1 MTYRKSWIWSFQRT
15 HYWTPKIQGGGN
27 LPSWKSWNR
36 HISTRNYPILMKFGI
51 QIQSWISVT
60 VTWTNVRIFKTQDGG
75 RRHIENRKVTIS
87 QRKASTNTNKSNAYA
102 NKYQREIVSDAI
114 LSLRNADHRIL
125 VWTCA
130 STEDLTN
137 LSTQIHISAMFSAYK
152 QCYAQMDGR
161 THSDHTAA
169 AAAAA
174 ACRMRRWVSMTK
186 SLPGGSFTDDAVTH
200 HKRARNNFSSS
211 SQCTPSVDDQFV
223 YWL

>member
-51 QIQSWISVT
+51 QIQSCISVT

-137 LSTQIHISAMFSAYK
+137 LSTQIHIRLCSV
-152 QCYAQMDGR
+152 R
-161 THSDHTAA
+161 TNNATHRWTDVHIQTTLLLLLLLRAGWGAECQWLKVFREVHSPV
-169 AAAAA
+169 
-174 ACRMRRWVSMTK
+174 M
-186 SLPGGSFTDDAVTH
+186 
-200 HKRARNNFSSS
+200 
-211 SQCTPSVDDQFV
+211 Q
-223 YWL
+223 